1 MRALN
6 QDLTFHYTQDYFYN
20 RYIPLKTENMK
31 SLGLI
36 DVDGF
41 YTNTALLLSDQCEH
55 SVKCAVFEGTG
66 KTRFKTRKEF
76 TGSLLKQLEE
86 AYEYISLFN
95 NVHADF
101 IGLERIES
109 FDYPKYAMR
118 EALLNTLVHRDYNY
132 SASTIIN
139 VFTDRMEFVSLGGL
153 VKGLTLDDILRGV
166 SQSRNM
172 LLANIFYRLKLIESF
187 GTGIQRIL
195 ESYQDGKRQPEFL
208 PGPSS
213 FITILPNQNEEQEYE
228 TDKAS
233 SSPEEK
239 LLAFLSKKKEI
250 TRSDVEKLLN
260 CSAFPARKILNSLI
274 AKNEISVQ
282 GHARSTKYVLN
293 KKK

>member
-20 RYIPLKTENMK
+20 RHIPLKTENMK

-109 FDYPKYAMR
+109 FDYPKYAM
-118 EALLNTLVHRDYNY
+118 
-132 SASTIIN
+132 
-139 VFTDRMEFVSLGGL
+139 
-153 VKGLTLDDILRGV
+153 
-166 SQSRNM
+166 
-172 LLANIFYRLKLIESF
+172 
-187 GTGIQRIL
+187 
-195 ESYQDGKRQPEFL
+195 
-208 PGPSS
+208 
-213 FITILPNQNEEQEYE
+213 
-228 TDKAS
+228 
-233 SSPEEK
+233 
-239 LLAFLSKKKEI
+239 
-250 TRSDVEKLLN
+250 
-260 CSAFPARKILNSLI
+260 
-274 AKNEISVQ
+274 
-282 GHARSTKYVLN
+282 
-293 KKK
+293 